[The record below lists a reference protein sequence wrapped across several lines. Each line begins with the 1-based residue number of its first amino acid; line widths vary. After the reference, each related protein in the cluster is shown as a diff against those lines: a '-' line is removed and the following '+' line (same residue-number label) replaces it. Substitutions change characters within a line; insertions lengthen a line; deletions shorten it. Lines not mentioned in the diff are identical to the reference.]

1 MSHFVLPQNILKQ
14 YFYISMPCYISH
26 FDQTATC
33 DVIASWVQEGAS
45 TQVIVDN
52 MMQIVMTMATMMDED
67 YMK

>member
-1 MSHFVLPQNILKQ
+1 
-14 YFYISMPCYISH
+14 MPCYISH

-52 MMQIVMTMATMMDED
+52 MMQIVMTMHYVYFVQLVAL
-67 YMK
+67 Y